1 MNAFAWFLVNTVEEK
16 ISGLNDSAIEITK
29 IETQR

>member
-1 MNAFAWFLVNTVEEK
+1 MLLIGSSVNTVEER

-29 IETQR
+29 IETET